1 MSNQLSRSILIGFA
15 QKFANLIRFLCGAL
29 RIFAASALKWPLNA
43 ETQRLDGGPQRRF
56 IPKLPFCAKVRRH
69 TPRVVTFSADSRV
82 VVFQAC
88 VQTNRFSSERK
99 LKCLSWWGKL
109 CHPD

>member
-1 MSNQLSRSILIGFA
+1 MALPGFA
-15 QKFANLIRFLCGAL
+15 QKVANVIRFLCGAL